1 MYVEY
6 DQNDCAGKKKKKKR
20 IETRGEVFKGIIV
33 YIYIFV
39 IDLSSREDDL
49 D

>member
-1 MYVEY
+1 MTV
-6 DQNDCAGKKKKKKR
+6 QVKKKKKKKNR
-20 IETRGEVFKGIIV
+20 DERRSFQRNYCV

>member
-1 MYVEY
+1 MTV
-6 DQNDCAGKKKKKKR
+6 QVKKKKKKR

-33 YIYIFV
+33 YIYIYIFV